1 MEFKIKIFELK
12 VQELLNKRQIVLNMF
27 TLLLSGEIGLLFI
40 GYSTLTLYLFILGLY
55 YILMLLNNY
64 ITINEKIYKLL
75 KIKEIS

>member
-1 MEFKIKIFELK
+1 MDFEIKIFELK

-27 TLLLSGEIGLLFI
+27 TVLLSGEIGLLFI
-40 GYSTLTLYLFILGLY
+40 GYSALTLCLFILGLY

-75 KIKEIS
+75 KIKENL